1 MEKEYHWYVLG
12 CDRLGQAA
20 VSPKE
25 FAGRWQE
32 FEAHAEQLKTADASG
47 ALLTLDATKRADMEA
62 RMKDDPFVRALLV
75 GMAEEGVAFS
85 E

>member
-12 CDRLGQAA
+12 CDRLGQAP
-20 VSPKE
+20 VSQKE

-32 FEAHAEQLKTADASG
+32 FEAHAEQLRAADANG
-47 ALLTLDATKRADMEA
+47 TLLKLDAASRAEMEA
-62 RMKDDPFVRALLV
+62 RMKDDPFVRAILV

-85 E
+85 